1 MEHQHGHEESHRQE
15 REHKK
20 AEHKPHEQGK
30 RLSSVHPAWYVVVGV
45 VLCGAAL
52 LIWMFLV

>member
-1 MEHQHGHEESHRQE
+1 MDHQHGHEESHRQE

-20 AEHKPHEQGK
+20 AEHPYHQGK
-30 RLSSVHPAWYVVVGV
+30 RLTSLHPAWYAVVGV

-52 LIWMFLV
+52 LIWMLLV